1 MFGHPVYESFF
12 IERPDVYSLPSSA
25 QKYIWLEE
33 IEFERRGRI
42 SRILYISLD
51 SIRWNFRVSKYQLSV
66 LFAFKTYSLT
76 VMKYRAG
83 AWHTSLVRPVIA
95 YISFLIFFSL
105 SLSLSLFSVPSTTLS
120 PLYVVW
126 RKLPRS
132 NNDEKLVTDDS
143 RIGGG
148 TLDFCFT
155 SYRFHAAFKYSISPL
170 TLVTVLRRAEDS
182 SRLHHARLNPR
193 IAVPIWIVVFPL

>member
-1 MFGHPVYESFF
+1 MNLFLSIVQTF
-12 IERPDVYSLPSSA
+12 IPPPCSA

-42 SRILYISLD
+42 SRIRCI

-66 LFAFKTYSLT
+66 LFAFKTYSLR

-105 SLSLSLFSVPSTTLS
+105 SLSLPVPSTTLS

-143 RIGGG
+143 RTGEGRWTFALHRI
-148 TLDFCFT
+148 DFT
-155 SYRFHAAFKYSISPL
+155 QLLNIPFH
-170 TLVTVLRRAEDS
+170 R
-182 SRLHHARLNPR
+182 
-193 IAVPIWIVVFPL
+193 

>member
-12 IERPDVYSLPSSA
+12 YRASRRLFPPLLRSEIYMIRRNWIWTSGTNFADPLYLARFDSMKFSRIKISIIRPFRFQNILVNGN
-25 QKYIWLEE
+25 E
-33 IEFERRGRI
+33 I
-42 SRILYISLD
+42 SRRSVAHIVSSPGD
-51 SIRWNFRVSKYQLSV
+51 RVY
-66 LFAFKTYSLT
+66 
-76 VMKYRAG
+76 
-83 AWHTSLVRPVIA
+83 
-95 YISFLIFFSL
+95 FFSDFFL
-105 SLSLSLFSVPSTTLS
+105 ALSLSLFSVPSTTLS
-120 PLYVVW
+120 PLYIVW